1 MLATPGCTP
10 GRGEGMAFSSIVSPS
25 ATAAMRAIWWSSAVV
40 FSRIEDRG
48 SGIGDRVWCG
58 AVVFP
63 RSSILAPRS
72 CISVIE
78 AVIFLGAAGQLD
90 ADLIGQA
97 DGDLPGLLQPALA
110 HAILSRAGIGDDTR
124 LALLNAD
131 DADAKR
137 AGNFDLL
144 VARQRHFA
152 ENLPAAA
159 DDGPVGEDAAPQL
172 EHEQHHAQAAE
183 QQRQPVAG
191 LEVRQDGR
199 ADGLMRVHGG
209 APALVA
215 AARNAGQVFPRD
227 RPNGAAR
234 RCSRWQR

>member
-1 MLATPGCTP
+1 MLASPGFTPGS
-10 GRGEGMAFSSIVSPS
+10 GEGMAFSSIVSPS

-110 HAILSRAGIGDDTR
+110 HAVLSRAGIEDDAR

-131 DADAKR
+131 DADSKR

-152 ENLPAAA
+152 ENLSAAA
-159 DDGPVGEDAAPQL
+159 DGGRRARGGGGGGRPGGYRGPGCSAPPPPPPGGEKGGG
-172 EHEQHHAQAAE
+172 E
-183 QQRQPVAG
+183 RGAG
-191 LEVRQDGR
+191 M
-199 ADGLMRVHGG
+199 ADH
-209 APALVA
+209 
-215 AARNAGQVFPRD
+215 
-227 RPNGAAR
+227 
-234 RCSRWQR
+234 

>member
-1 MLATPGCTP
+1 MLASPGFTPGS
-10 GRGEGMAFSSIVSPS
+10 GEGIAFSSIVRPS
-25 ATAAMRAIWWSSAVV
+25 ATAAMRAIWWSSGVV
-40 FSRIEDRG
+40 SRKIEDG
-48 SGIGDRVWCG
+48 FSP
-58 AVVFP
+58 FP
-63 RSSILAPRS
+63 FPLPPSQRF
-72 CISVIE
+72 SVIE

-90 ADLIGQA
+90 ADLVGQA
-97 DGDLPGLLQPALA
+97 DGDFPGLLQPALA
-110 HAILSRAGIGDDTR
+110 HAVLSRAGIGDDAR

-137 AGNFDLL
+137 AGDFDLL

-152 ENLPAAA
+152 ENLSAAA
-159 DDGPVGEDAAPQL
+159 DDCPVGEVATPQL
-172 EHEQHHAQAAE
+172 EREQHHAQATE

-199 ADGLMRVHGG
+199 ADGLMRAHGG

-215 AARNAGQVFPRD
+215 AARNAGRVFRRD
-227 RPNGAAR
+227 RPSGAAR